1 MSAQGK
7 ALMFKCLS
15 CFDPSTPNWNYW
27 SRIELTHSCHRLSSS
42 YTAQRKK
49 DHMKRQQIQLFIS
62 LFGNIHL
69 LRWLW
74 CLNFSSCLFWLQRT
88 EFPFGTSSSFPYSWR
103 KSNSTALH
111 RLFFFHSHLWSLLCS
126 FFSLYLISPPCLLLC
141 YRPVWL
147 TGLRSAF
154 SQRREDRLCSNWRYR
169 NAIFQCCGTWFTLY
183 FHLTC
188 VELVSLWWWS
198 HFICIDKSPEAFH
211 YLKNLC
217 QGCTDSNL
225 ALDPREISEKSTP

>member
-1 MSAQGK
+1 MSQIVFFIQGTK
-7 ALMFKCLS
+7 KKITWKDNKFNFLFLYLETFICWGDCDVWISLHAS
-15 CFDPSTPNWNYW
+15 FDYNVLNF
-27 SRIELTHSCHRLSSS
+27 LLVHRLHSHTLEENPTPLR
-42 YTAQRKK
+42 YT
-49 DHMKRQQIQLFIS
+49 D
-62 LFGNIHL
+62 
-69 LRWLW
+69 
-74 CLNFSSCLFWLQRT
+74 
-88 EFPFGTSSSFPYSWR
+88 
-103 KSNSTALH
+103 
-111 RLFFFHSHLWSLLCS
+111 FFFHSHLWSLLCS

-188 VELVSLWWWS
+188 VELVSLWGWS